1 MQYEYDEQYF
11 EKTWAGWMGKI
22 IGIRLGSPI
31 EGWTHAEIAKRYG
44 TIDSYVKDYNDYAA
58 DDDSNG
64 PLFFIRAMLDYPELG
79 QGIGPT
85 QMGETWLNYVADGH
99 GFFWWGGYGIST
111 EHTAYENLKAGIP
124 APQSGSCSLNGPTIA
139 QQIGGQIFIDTWGF
153 VFPANPLRAA
163 TFAAKMIRVSHDGE
177 GLYGGMFVTACISA
191 AYVATSIGEL
201 IEGGLSVLPLSC
213 QVRDLVDDLVRFHTF
228 DEKKDWRSCF
238 FYVQEQY
245 GYDRY
250 PGTCHILPNL
260 AVVVLSLLYGESDF
274 SASMCICNTCG
285 WDTDCNAGN
294 LGSILGVFVG
304 IEGIEER
311 WTEPIKDLL
320 LASSVVGNLNIT
332 TVSQSALEFASLGCR
347 LAGVGIP
354 RRYALRNQLVAF
366 DLPRSTGA
374 MRLESANTHLQNC
387 SYEVVANHRSLRVKN
402 DTGKAID
409 LFYKTYYTLA
419 DLEDSRYDP
428 AFSPL
433 VFPGQVVEF
442 LVKNC
447 CSCKI
452 EATVYV
458 YDYHE
463 KKRLAYASTYLGAL
477 ETKTVSTT
485 LPGGLDVLISR
496 VGLMVEPQ
504 SNISETCIYLDHL
517 SIQGEPDYRMEF
529 EKEQVEVFSPSH
541 RELGGCTYSGGAWE
555 YYQAY
560 LQGSCSTQGTLLFGY
575 YLSRDTEYSVSLTP
589 QAGYCHLI
597 DFRVQ
602 GAARRYSFG
611 FHGEGKVALLKWR
624 VDYTVL
630 SECDF
635 SYILNR
641 EYRMRVSVTGG
652 SMVCSIDG
660 RIVLTWEDDNSYTYG
675 QMGMSV
681 MNASRCL
688 YRSVAIKG
696 L

>member
-1 MQYEYDEQYF
+1 MQYEYDEQYV
-11 EKTWAGWMGKI
+11 EKTWSGWMGKI

-31 EGWTHAEIAKRYG
+31 EGWTYAEIAKRYG
-44 TIDSYVKDYNDYAA
+44 TIDDYVKDYSDYAA

-64 PLFFIRAMLDYPELG
+64 PLFFIRAMMDYQELG
-79 QGIGPT
+79 QGISPT
-85 QMGETWLNYVADGH
+85 QMAETWLNYVADGH

-124 APQSGSCSLNGPTIA
+124 APESGSSTLNGTTIA
-139 QQIGGQIFIDTWGF
+139 QQIGGQIFIDSWGF

-163 TFAAKMIRVSHDGE
+163 TFAAKMIGVSHDGE

-191 AYVATSIGEL
+191 AYVATSLGEI

-213 QVRDLVDDLVRFHTF
+213 QVRDLVDDLLRFHQAKENT
-228 DEKKDWRSCF
+228 DWRVCF
-238 FYVQEQY
+238 SYVQEHY

-260 AVVVLSLLYGESDF
+260 AVVVLSLLYGEGDF
-274 SASMCICNTCG
+274 STSLSICNTCG

-294 LGSILGVFVG
+294 IGSILGVFVG
-304 IEGIEER
+304 IEGIEKR

-320 LASSVVGNLNIT
+320 LSSSVVGNLNIT
-332 TVSQSALEFASLGCR
+332 TVSQSALGFASLGCR
-347 LAGVGIP
+347 LAGVDIP
-354 RRYALRNQLVAF
+354 KRYALRNQLVAF

-374 MRLESANTHLQNC
+374 MRLASANTHLQNC
-387 SYEVVANHRSLRVKN
+387 SHEVVANHRSLCVKN
-402 DTGKAID
+402 DTGKVID
-409 LFYKTYYTLA
+409 LFYKTYYTPA

-447 CSCKI
+447 CSCEI
-452 EATVYV
+452 EATVYA
-458 YDYHE
+458 YDYHG
-463 KKRLAYASTYLGAL
+463 KKRLTYGSTFLGAL

-485 LPGGLDVLISR
+485 LPGGLDVLISQ
-496 VGLMVEPQ
+496 VGLKIEPQ

-517 SIQGEPDYRMEF
+517 SIKGEPDYRMEF

-555 YYQAY
+555 YCKTY
-560 LQGSCSTQGTLLFGY
+560 LQGSCSTKGNLFFGY

-589 QAGYCHLI
+589 QTGFYHLI

-602 GAARRYSFG
+602 GAARMYSFG
-611 FHGEGKVALLKWR
+611 FHGEGKVALLKKR
-624 VDYTVL
+624 VDDTVL
-630 SECDF
+630 AECDF
-635 SYILNR
+635 SYTLKR
-641 EYRMRVSVTGG
+641 KYRMKVVVQGG
-652 SMVCSIDG
+652 SIVCFLDG
-660 RIVLTWEDDNSYTYG
+660 KIVLTVLDDNPYAYG
-675 QMGMSV
+675 QMGLSV
-681 MNASRCL
+681 KHSSRCL
-688 YRSVAIKG
+688 YQSVVVKG
-696 L
+696 I